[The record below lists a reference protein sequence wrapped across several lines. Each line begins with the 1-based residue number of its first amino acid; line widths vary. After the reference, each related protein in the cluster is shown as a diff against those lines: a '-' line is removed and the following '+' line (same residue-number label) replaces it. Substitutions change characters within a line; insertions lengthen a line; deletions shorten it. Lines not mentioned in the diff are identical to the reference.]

1 MWVPFSFIHSLP
13 WHFSFSPLSYY
24 CRITMTTMELDPI
37 LKNGLKLLHSND
49 NTSAEKLRLA
59 IDEIIGQKYG
69 PTKLLSSIL
78 SKKYLNEETNAVGSN
93 LVPIKRPKIEK
104 KPREREIEEPV
115 ESVEDEHLKEL
126 EDLFCK
132 NCKRM
137 DVSARNRLVEC
148 SDCHSLYHQE
158 CHQPPISESD
168 ANDQENSWYC
178 FTCKE
183 KQVSK
188 ASSTNSSPAKSSS
201 SSSTSSSYT
210 KNYESSSSS
219 SKKSKDKT
227 AIPITTTTT
236 TTTTAASTTS
246 TPSINIV
253 SADKRIQNMKKKAA
267 QRKHKW

>member
-1 MWVPFSFIHSLP
+1 
-13 WHFSFSPLSYY
+13 
-24 CRITMTTMELDPI
+24 MELDPI

-49 NTSAEKLRLA
+49 NNSAEKLRLA
-59 IDEIIGQKYG
+59 IDEIISQKYG
-69 PTKLLSSIL
+69 PSKLLSSIL
-78 SKKYLNEETNAVGSN
+78 SKKYLNEEVNAVGSN
-93 LVPIKRPKIEK
+93 LIAVKRPKIVEK
-104 KPREREIEEPV
+104 KREIEEPAV
-115 ESVEDEHLKEL
+115 ECVEDEHLKEL

-148 SDCHSLYHQE
+148 SECHSLYHQE

-168 ANDQENSWYC
+168 ANDQENSWCC

-183 KQVSK
+183 KTISK
-188 ASSTNSSPAKSSS
+188 TSSTNSSPAKSSS
-201 SSSTSSSYT
+201 SSSSSYT

-227 AIPITTTTT
+227 GNATIPPPPITTTTV
-236 TTTTAASTTS
+236 TAAVTSTTGNS
-246 TPSINIV
+246 GGTPSINIV

-267 QRKHKW
+267 QRKHK

>member
-1 MWVPFSFIHSLP
+1 M
-13 WHFSFSPLSYY
+13 
-24 CRITMTTMELDPI
+24 MELDPV

-59 IDEIIGQKYG
+59 IDDIISQKYG
-69 PTKLLSSIL
+69 PSKLLSSIL
-78 SKKYLNEETNAVGSN
+78 SKKYLNEESNAVGSN
-93 LVPIKRPKIEK
+93 LVAVKRPKIEK
-104 KPREREIEEPV
+104 KPRELEESV
-115 ESVEDEHLKEL
+115 ESVEDDHLKEL

-158 CHQPPISESD
+158 CHQPPISETD

-183 KQVSK
+183 KAISK

-219 SKKSKDKT
+219 SKKSKEKV
-227 AIPITTTTT
+227 IPPAVVATTTSSG
-236 TTTTAASTTS
+236 STT

-267 QRKHKW
+267 QRKHK

>member
-1 MWVPFSFIHSLP
+1 
-13 WHFSFSPLSYY
+13 
-24 CRITMTTMELDPI
+24 MELDPI

-59 IDEIIGQKYG
+59 IDEIIAQKYG
-69 PTKLLSSIL
+69 PSKLLSSIL
-78 SKKYLNEETNAVGSN
+78 SKKYLNEEANAVGSN
-93 LVPIKRPKIEK
+93 LVAVKRPKLVEK
-104 KPREREIEEPV
+104 KREIEEPV
-115 ESVEDEHLKEL
+115 ELVEDEHLKEL

-183 KQVSK
+183 KTISK
-188 ASSTNSSPAKSSS
+188 VSSTNSSPAKSSS
-201 SSSTSSSYT
+201 SSSSSYT

-219 SKKSKDKT
+219 SKKSKDKSGN
-227 AIPITTTTT
+227 AVVPPPIATTTN
-236 TTTTAASTTS
+236 TTS
-246 TPSINIV
+246 TAVSASNSSGSGTPSINIV

-267 QRKHKW
+267 QRKHK